1 LGSIIDAYLRGG
13 VGAKKER
20 FWGWGESAAG
30 KELSDRFGD
39 DDPRA
44 PSGVLQR
51 RRDLDSG

>member
-1 LGSIIDAYLRGG
+1 MGSIDAYLRGG
-13 VGAKKER
+13 VGAEKER
-20 FWGWGESAAG
+20 FWGWRESAAG

>member
-1 LGSIIDAYLRGG
+1 LGSIDAYLRGG
-13 VGAKKER
+13 VGAEKEG
-20 FWGWGESAAG
+20 FWGWRESAAG
-30 KELSDRFGD
+30 KELLDRFGD

>member
-1 LGSIIDAYLRGG
+1 MHTSVVELEQRRNDFGG
-13 VGAKKER
+13 G
-20 FWGWGESAAG
+20 GESAAG